1 MYCYRV
7 DKGRFRCKPERS
19 LFFSAIPKSGSLL
32 PEARLS
38 AIFIPVFRCPE
49 PGASFPVLFA
59 FLFISTATAVII

>member
-1 MYCYRV
+1 M
-7 DKGRFRCKPERS
+7 
-19 LFFSAIPKSGSLL
+19 FFSAIPKSGSLL